1 MDADLSISLI
11 KATVQ
16 IDQPSSPGKQV
27 VGTGFLLSV
36 PRGDQ
41 PPEVVLVTAAHVLEM
56 MKAEKMRVGWRVET
70 PQGWS
75 YRPTTISIRN
85 ADGPLWMQ
93 HPTQDIAVIA
103 VEVPPMTQA
112 STLPVTAL
120 ADEKTF
126 DTMKIDPGEEMS
138 TLGYP
143 YGLSSNNEGFPILRS
158 GRLASYPLGP
168 TRTYPTFLIDMTAIS
183 GNSGGP
189 VFLNEGKSD
198 APKTPVITG
207 VLTRQVEQDTRR
219 LELGLVTHAVFV
231 RQTLD
236 LLLKKELLLRAQ
248 AAAAIGPET
257 VQSSV
262 SAAAAPPPVA
272 ASGSSQSSQ
281 SSAYG
286 GRTIVPAKPKP

>member
-16 IDQPSSPGKQV
+16 IDQPSGPGKQV
-27 VGTGFLLSV
+27 VGTGFTLSV

-56 MKAEKMRVGWRVET
+56 MKSEKMRIGWRVET
-70 PQGWS
+70 PQGWV
-75 YRPTTISIRN
+75 YKPTTITIRN
-85 ADGPLWMQ
+85 ADGPVWVQ
-93 HPTQDIAVIA
+93 HPTQDIAVISIDA
-103 VEVPPMTQA
+103 LTAAGA
-112 STLPVTAL
+112 SVLPLAAL
-120 ADEKTF
+120 ADDKTF
-126 DTMKIDPGEEMS
+126 DALKVEPGEEMS

-143 YGLSSNNEGFPILRS
+143 FGLSSNNEGFPILRS
-158 GRLASYPLGP
+158 GRVASYPLGP

-189 VFLNEGKSD
+189 VFLNEGKPAQGD
-198 APKTPVITG
+198 TPKMPVIAG

-231 RQTLD
+231 RQAID
-236 LLLKKELLLRAQ
+236 LLLKKEALLKAQ
-248 AAAAIGPET
+248 AAAAAL
-257 VQSSV
+257 
-262 SAAAAPPPVA
+262 AANAAPVA
-272 ASGSSQSSQ
+272 AATEAPKPAPAAPAT

-286 GRTIVPAKPKP
+286 GRTIPKPKS